1 MKVSW
6 DYYSQSMESHK
17 IHFPNHQ
24 PVTYRF
30 FPTSLCGVLVFGSAL
45 PPPALLLLLL
55 LPPPPP
61 TTCPHTTCPHTTCSH
76 TTCPH
81 TTCPHTTCSHTTSP
95 HTTCPHTT
103 CSLCVAGAV
112 FGDINRHFAWQAW
125 HLVTSTVTLR
135 GRRGTDGS
143 GLALWP
149 RLVPNLYLSF
159 PVPIWL
165 SGPLIHFVPRKSL

>member
-17 IHFPNHQ
+17 IHVPNHQ

-30 FPTSLCGVLVFGSAL
+30 SPHLCVGFLFLVLHSRL
-45 PPPALLLLLL
+45 RPSSSSS
-55 LPPPPP
+55 PPPPP
-61 TTCPHTTCPHTTCSH
+61 TTCPHTTCPHTTCS
-76 TTCPH
+76 H

-103 CSLCVAGAV
+103 CSLCVAGAA
-112 FGDINRHFAWQAW
+112 FGDIHRHFAWQAW
-125 HLVTSTVTLR
+125 HLVTSTFTLR

-143 GLALWP
+143 GLALVA

-165 SGPLIHFVPRKSL
+165 SGPLIHFVPSKSL